1 MSTFIDR
8 NALIRHLVPMVP
20 SIIRDRFPNAKPDQ
34 NGWRLDDFSG
44 DAGTSLSVSR
54 TGDFYDFAN
63 CECRGGVI
71 DFYAKV
77 YGIERNEHVLKA
89 VAEHS
94 GFFSDDCAD
103 RNPLKQKLVEQ
114 YIYHDADGSEAIR
127 FGRFHFVC
135 TSGEPERDPVTGKPK
150 KQVRPIN
157 RDGSSARLPSDL
169 KDNRPLYQQAMI
181 PHAEPVILVEG
192 ERTADALIAR
202 SFSATTWFG
211 GTGCSPDKVNW
222 FPLSGKVVVLWPDND
237 DSGRLHMEKVAAS
250 IASIA
255 AEVRIIENPAEMPH
269 KGDAVEA
276 VELGFDIER
285 MIASAQPWKPGTNAK
300 TSLFTDIDRPA
311 PNLDPELFGMAA
323 PAITKFADQMNCP
336 IDYVVAPLLAATS
349 AIVGKIVSVDINGSG
364 WSLPVCVW
372 TWSVG
377 APGAKK
383 TPPAVPIMKTLD
395 EVEEEWRERHER
407 AIQSKIDDCLL
418 QLADVELTDFGKKQ
432 IQKEIDDL
440 EEEKKRPPR
449 LKATDITREM
459 LASLEERAPR
469 GLLLYSDELAGWMT
483 QMNGYG
489 GQSAR
494 TFYLQSFDGGIYTFD
509 RVMAGR
515 SGRIEKHLLAVHGGM
530 QPDVLN
536 ESILKGIDDGLAAR
550 ALLFWPGRVPAK
562 PIVRGQP
569 VSTDAIQT
577 GLLKLLK
584 IEPGD
589 ESNPNL
595 LSLSDEALSAFN
607 EWRCGVQEPRLGNT
621 GKQASAI
628 AKLENQLLR
637 LTGLLTLLDFAF
649 SDAKAAPAEVPLDAM
664 KRAISLVET
673 YFMPQIERVY
683 NDIDLS
689 PEERMAREIIRTA
702 NSLEL
707 DEFERGEVL
716 RKLKPSGWRAKGA
729 KDLRDAALELLV
741 EYGIIS
747 QHPVQGTQRVRYRL
761 M

>member
-1 MSTFIDR
+1 MSTYIDR
-8 NALIRHLVPMVP
+8 DALIRHLIAMVP
-20 SIIRDRFPNAKPDQ
+20 NIIRDQFPNARPDA
-34 NGWRLDDFSG
+34 NGWRLGDFSG
-44 DAGTSLSVSR
+44 AAGTSLSISKE
-54 TGDFYDFAN
+54 GEFLDHAN
-63 CECRGGVI
+63 LECKGGVI
-71 DFYAKV
+71 DLYAKV
-77 YGIERNEHVLKA
+77 FGLDRRDHILQA
-89 VAEHS
+89 VAEHA
-94 GFFSDDCAD
+94 GFITQNHPQNSASK
-103 RNPLKQKLVEQ
+103 LKFVEQ
-114 YIYHDADGSEAIR
+114 YAYQYPDGSEAFRI
-127 FGRFHFVC
+127 GRFNVV
-135 TSGEPERDPVTGKPK
+135 TPTGEPVVDATTGKPS
-150 KQVRPIN
+150 KQFRPIN
-157 RDGSSARLPSDL
+157 PDGTITRLPSEL
-169 KDNRPLYQQAMI
+169 KDNRPLYRLSSVVSADQI
-181 PHAEPVILVEG
+181 IVVEG
-192 ERTADALIAR
+192 ERAANALIAR
-202 SFSATTWFG
+202 SYRATTWHG
-211 GTGCSPDKVNW
+211 GTGCSPEKVDW
-222 FPLSGKVVVLWPDND
+222 SPLSGKTVLLWPDND
-237 DSGRLHMEKVAAS
+237 DGGRLHIEKVAAAITS
-250 IASIA
+250 AA
-255 AEVRIIENPAEMPH
+255 AEVRIIENPAEMPL

-276 VELGFDIER
+276 VELGFDIEQ
-285 MIASAQPWKPGTNAK
+285 MISSAQPWKPGTNTK
-300 TSLFTDIDRPA
+300 SGPFTEIDRPA
-311 PNLDPELFGMAA
+311 PILNPELFGMAA

-336 IDYVVAPLLAATS
+336 VDYVVAPLLAAAS

-364 WSLPVCVW
+364 WTLPVCVW

-407 AIQSKIDDCLL
+407 AIQAKIDDCLL
-418 QLADVELTDFGKKQ
+418 ELADTELSDFGKKQ
-432 IQKEIDDL
+432 IQREIDEL
-440 EEEKKRPPR
+440 EEEKSRPPR

-469 GLLLYSDELAGWMT
+469 GLLLYSDELAGWLT
-483 QMNGYG
+483 QMNGYS
-489 GQSAR
+489 GQNAR

-509 RVMAGR
+509 RVTAGR

-569 VSTDAIQT
+569 VSTEAIQT
-577 GLLKLLK
+577 GLLKLLE

-589 ESNPNL
+589 ESKPNL
-595 LSLSDEALSAFN
+595 LSLSDEALAAFN

-637 LTGLLTLLDFAF
+637 LAGLLTLLDFAF
-649 SDAKAAPAEVPLDAM
+649 SDVEATPAEVPLDAM
-664 KRAISLVET
+664 ARAISLVET

-702 NSLEL
+702 KSLEL

-716 RKLKPSGWRAKGA
+716 RKLKPTGWRAKGA
-729 KDLRDAALELLV
+729 KDLRDTALELLV
-741 EYGIIS
+741 EYGIVS
-747 QHPVQGTQRVRYRL
+747 QHPVQGTQRVRYQL
-761 M
+761 L

>member
-20 SIIRDRFPNAKPDQ
+20 GIIRDRFPNAKPDQ

-63 CECRGGVI
+63 SEIRGGVI
-71 DFYAKV
+71 DFYAIAFGLK
-77 YGIERNEHVLKA
+77 REHNVLKV

-94 GFFSDDCAD
+94 GFVGADCAAH
-103 RNPLKQKLVEQ
+103 NPRRQELVER
-114 YIYHDADGSEAIR
+114 YIYHDEDGSETFQI
-127 FGRFHFVC
+127 GRFHNID
-135 TSGEPERDPVTGKPK
+135 TSSEPERDPKTGKPK
-150 KQVRPIN
+150 KQIRPITA
-157 RDGSSARLPSDL
+157 DGSSARLPLEL
-169 KDNRPLYQQAMI
+169 KDNRPLYQQALI
-181 PHAEPVILVEG
+181 PHAELVILVEG
-192 ERTADALIAR
+192 ERTADTLIAR
-202 SFSATTWFG
+202 SFCATTWFG
-211 GTGCSPDKVNW
+211 GAGCPPDQVNW
-222 FPLSGKVVVLWPDND
+222 SPLSGKRVVIWPDND
-237 DSGRLHMEKVAAS
+237 DGGRLHMEKVAAS
-250 IASIA
+250 ITSIA
-255 AEVRIIENPAEMPH
+255 AEVRIIENPAEMPP

-276 VELGFDIER
+276 VELGFDIEQ
-285 MIASAQPWKPGTNAK
+285 MIASAQAWKPGTKAK
-300 TSLFTDIDRPA
+300 TGLFTDIDRPA

-336 IDYVVAPLLAATS
+336 VDYVVAPLLAASS
-349 AIVGKIVSVDINGSG
+349 AIVSKVVSVDINGSG
-364 WSLPVCVW
+364 WTLPVCVW

-395 EVEEEWRERHER
+395 EVEEDWRERHER

-432 IQKEIDDL
+432 IQNEIDDL

-449 LKATDITREM
+449 LKATDVTREM

-469 GLLLYSDELAGWMT
+469 GLLLYSDELAGWLT
-483 QMNGYG
+483 QMNGYS

-494 TFYLQSFDGGIYTFD
+494 TFYLQSYDGGIYTFD
-509 RVMAGR
+509 RVTAGR
-515 SGRIEKHLLAVHGGM
+515 SGRIEKHLLAVHCGM

-550 ALLFWPGRVPAK
+550 ALLFWPGRVTAK

-569 VSTDAIQT
+569 VSTEAIQT
-577 GLLKLLK
+577 GLLKLLE

-589 ESNPNL
+589 ASNPNL
-595 LSLSDEALSAFN
+595 LSLSDEALSALN

-649 SDAKAAPAEVPLDAM
+649 SDAKAAPAEVSLNAM
-664 KRAISLVET
+664 TRAITLVET

-702 NSLEL
+702 KSLEL
-707 DEFERGEVL
+707 EEFERGEVL
-716 RKLKPSGWRAKGA
+716 RKLKPTGWRAKGA

-741 EYGIIS
+741 EYGIVS
-747 QHPVQGTQRVRYRL
+747 QHPVPGTQRVRYRL
-761 M
+761 T

>member
-1 MSTFIDR
+1 MR
-8 NALIRHLVPMVP
+8 
-20 SIIRDRFPNAKPDQ
+20 
-34 NGWRLDDFSG
+34 
-44 DAGTSLSVSR
+44 
-54 TGDFYDFAN
+54 
-63 CECRGGVI
+63 
-71 DFYAKV
+71 
-77 YGIERNEHVLKA
+77 IE
-89 VAEHS
+89 
-94 GFFSDDCAD
+94 F
-103 RNPLKQKLVEQ
+103 
-114 YIYHDADGSEAIR
+114 
-127 FGRFHFVC
+127 
-135 TSGEPERDPVTGKPK
+135 T
-150 KQVRPIN
+150 
-157 RDGSSARLPSDL
+157 LPSDL
-169 KDNRPLYQQAMI
+169 KDNRPLYQQALT
-181 PHAEPVILVEG
+181 PNAELVILVEG

-202 SFSATTWFG
+202 SLCATTWIG

-222 FPLSGKVVVLWPDND
+222 SPLSGKRVVLWPDND
-237 DSGRLHMEKVAAS
+237 DGGRLHMEKVAAS
-250 IASIA
+250 ITSIA
-255 AEVRIIENPAEMPH
+255 AEVKIIENPAEMPL

-276 VELGFDIER
+276 VELGFDIEQ
-285 MIASAQPWKPGTNAK
+285 MIASAQPWKPGTKAK

-336 IDYVVAPLLAATS
+336 IDYVVAPLLAAAS

-407 AIQSKIDDCLL
+407 AIQSKIDDSML
-418 QLADVELTDFGKKQ
+418 QLAGAELTDFGKKQ
-432 IQKEIDDL
+432 IQNEIDDL

-469 GLLLYSDELAGWMT
+469 GLLLYSDELAGWLT
-483 QMNGYG
+483 QMNGYS

-494 TFYLQSFDGGIYTFD
+494 TFYLQSFDGGTYTFD
-509 RVMAGR
+509 RVTAGR

-536 ESILKGIDDGLAAR
+536 ESILKSIDDGLAAR
-550 ALLFWPGRVPAK
+550 ALLFWPGRVPAQ

-569 VSTDAIQT
+569 VSAEAIQA
-577 GLLKLLK
+577 GLLKLLE

-621 GKQASAI
+621 GKQASAV

-637 LTGLLTLLDFAF
+637 LTGLLTLMDFAF
-649 SDAKAAPAEVPLDAM
+649 SDAKAAPAEVPLNAM
-664 KRAISLVET
+664 TRAISLVET

-716 RKLKPSGWRAKGA
+716 RKLKPTGWRAKGA

-741 EYGIIS
+741 EYGIVS
-747 QHPVQGTQRVRYRL
+747 RHPVQGTQRVRYQL
-761 M
+761 L

>member
-1 MSTFIDR
+1 MNTNIDR

-20 SIIRDRFPNAKPDQ
+20 GIIRDRFPNAKPEQ

-54 TGDFYDFAN
+54 NGDFYDFADP
-63 CECRGGVI
+63 ECRGGVI
-71 DFYAKV
+71 DFYAQV
-77 YGIERNEHVLKA
+77 FRLDRNENVLKA

-94 GFFSDDCAD
+94 GFVGLNCAAH
-103 RNPLKQKLVEQ
+103 NPKRQELVER
-114 YIYHDADGSEAIR
+114 YVFHNEDGSEAFRI
-127 FGRFHFVC
+127 GRFHSID
-135 TSGEPERDPVTGKPK
+135 TSGELERDPKTGKPK
-150 KQVRPIN
+150 KQIRPIN
-157 RDGSSARLPSDL
+157 AAGSPARLPLEL
-169 KDNRPLYQQAMI
+169 KDNRPLYQLAFI
-181 PHAEPVILVEG
+181 AGADRVVVVEG
-192 ERTADALIAR
+192 ERAADILIAK
-202 SFSATTWFG
+202 SFCATTWHG
-211 GTGCSPDKVNW
+211 GVGCLPDKVDW
-222 FPLSGKVVVLWPDND
+222 SPLSGKVVVLWPDND
-237 DSGRLHMEKVAAS
+237 DSGRLHMEKVAAYIS
-250 IASIA
+250 SFA
-255 AEVRIIENPAEMPH
+255 AEVRIIENPAQMPP

-276 VELGFDIER
+276 VELGFDIEQ
-285 MIASAQPWKPGTNAK
+285 MIASAQRWKPGTRAQ

-311 PNLDPELFGMAA
+311 PNLDPEFFGMAA

-336 IDYVVAPLLAATS
+336 IDYVVAPLLAAAS

-377 APGAKK
+377 VPGAKK

-395 EVEEEWRERHER
+395 EVEEEWREQHER
-407 AIQSKIDDCLL
+407 AIQSKIEDCQL

-432 IQKEIDDL
+432 IQNEIDDL
-440 EEEKKRPPR
+440 EEEKKRPAR

-469 GLLLYSDELAGWMT
+469 GLLLYSDELAGWLT
-483 QMNGYG
+483 QMNGYS

-509 RVMAGR
+509 RVTAGR

-569 VSTDAIQT
+569 VSTEAIQT
-577 GLLKLLK
+577 GLLKLLD

-589 ESNPNL
+589 ESNPIL

-637 LTGLLTLLDFAF
+637 LTGLLSLMDFAF
-649 SDAKAAPAEVPLDAM
+649 SDAESAPAEVSLNAM
-664 KRAISLVET
+664 TRAISLVET
-673 YFMPQIERVY
+673 YFVQQIARVY

-702 NSLEL
+702 KSFDL

-716 RKLKPSGWRAKGA
+716 RKLKPTGWRAKGA

-747 QHPVQGTQRVRYRL
+747 RHPMPETQRVRYRL